1 MFSHLRAV
9 LLATGTLLLFGTVH
23 AISTATAIPETTIAL
38 VPAYDAAPGVQSAQ
52 VRAVTGASVR
62 AIAIGY

>member
-9 LLATGTLLLFGTVH
+9 LLATGSLVLASTLYSV
-23 AISTATAIPETTIAL
+23 ATATAGTAAAIAL
-38 VPAYDAAPGVQSAQ
+38 VPGSSVGVQSAQ
-52 VRAVTGASVR
+52 VRAVTGASIR

>member
-9 LLATGTLLLFGTVH
+9 LLATGTLVLAGALH
-23 AISTATAIPETTIAL
+23 SISTATAGTQVAIAL
-38 VPAYDAAPGVQSAQ
+38 VPAASLAPGIKSAQ
-52 VRAVTGASVR
+52 VRNVTGASVR